1 MVKEMQKNILI
12 WFIFTFSAFFG
23 MTAKIKRFE
32 HKLIW
37 ILKAVFS
44 GRKRREKNLKRSLK
58 NVAGIF
64 CWFLKI
70 VADFSMD
77 AKISFTNIWWKH
89 SSQKFIFYF
98 NMPKL

>member
-37 ILKAVFS
+37 ILKAVIFS
-44 GRKRREKNLKRSLK
+44 GRKRREKKLKRDL
-58 NVAGIF
+58 
-64 CWFLKI
+64 
-70 VADFSMD
+70 
-77 AKISFTNIWWKH
+77 
-89 SSQKFIFYF
+89 
-98 NMPKL
+98 